1 MSVDEDAADESSEEE
16 EEADNILGK
25 EPTLICERLLVRAVQ
40 LIAHKS
46 CLFSWDTS

>member
-16 EEADNILGK
+16 EEADNIIGK
-25 EPTLICERLLVRAVQ
+25 EPTLIDERLLVRAML

-46 CLFSWDTS
+46 SQFNWDTS

>member
-25 EPTLICERLLVRAVQ
+25 EPTLIDERLLVRATL
-40 LIAHKS
+40 LIAHES
-46 CLFSWDTS
+46 CMYSWDTS